1 MLVLTRREGEQLIID
16 ENIVI
21 TVTRLAGNR
30 VTIGIE
36 APQHVQ
42 IQRGELQT
50 LDHRELAVASV

>member
-30 VTIGIE
+30 VAIGIE
-36 APQHVQ
+36 APQHVH
-42 IQRGELQT
+42 IQRGELQS
-50 LDHRELAVASV
+50 LDHRELAVATA